1 LAASQPA
8 EWFGSAIARSE
19 PPSSGAE
26 PPPEAPRRWDGNVRI
41 DLRLHRRRLGLAAAL
56 LPVRRAADERTAC
69 ESCDGSQ
76 RGTTAQAGAVW
87 GA

>member
-1 LAASQPA
+1 VALP
-8 EWFGSAIARSE
+8 GRSE
-19 PPSSGAE
+19 QVDHPLLVRQRLGS
-26 PPPEAPRRWDGNVRI
+26 DGNVRV
-41 DLRLHRRRLGLAAAL
+41 DLRLDRRRLGLAGAL
-56 LPVRRAADERTAC
+56 LPVRGAADERTPC